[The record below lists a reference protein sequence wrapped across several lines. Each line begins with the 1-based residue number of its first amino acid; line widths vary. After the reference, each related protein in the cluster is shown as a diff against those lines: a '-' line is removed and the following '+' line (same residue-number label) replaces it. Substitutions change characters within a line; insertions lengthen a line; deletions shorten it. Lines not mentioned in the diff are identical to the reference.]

1 MNILLTNKNNR
12 LIKKVL
18 RQDRNFSTRI
28 NFANKKIGEIW
39 MNMVNAKYNTTEVV
53 FDKLQ
58 QLQLEQN

>member
-18 RQDRNFSTRI
+18 RQDRDFSTRI
-28 NFANKKIGEIW
+28 NYANKKIGEIW
-39 MNMVNAKYNTTEVV
+39 MNMVNAKYNTAEVV
-53 FDKLQ
+53 IDKLQ